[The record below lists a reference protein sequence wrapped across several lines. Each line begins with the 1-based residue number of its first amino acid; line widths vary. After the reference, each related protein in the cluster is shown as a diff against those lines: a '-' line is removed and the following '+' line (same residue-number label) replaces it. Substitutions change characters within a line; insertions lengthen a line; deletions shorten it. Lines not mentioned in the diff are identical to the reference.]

1 MNLNQLFEAK
11 NNIDLEHDNNINS
24 INNLGISISEKRIMI
39 KKANDV
45 YWSNCLNLKSIV
57 KSESNTN

>member
-1 MNLNQLFEAK
+1 MDLNQLFEAK

-57 KSESNTN
+57 KSETNTN

>member
-24 INNLGISISEKRIMI
+24 INNSGLSINERRKLI

-45 YWSNCLNLKSIV
+45 YWSDCLNLKSIV
-57 KSESNTN
+57 KSEANTN

>member
-1 MNLNQLFEAK
+1 MNLNELFEAK

>member
-11 NNIDLEHDNNINS
+11 NNIDKEHDNIINS

-45 YWSNCLNLKSIV
+45 YWSNCLNLKSTI
-57 KSESNTN
+57 KSEADTN

>member
-1 MNLNQLFEAK
+1 MNLNELFEAK

-57 KSESNTN
+57 KSETNTN

>member
-1 MNLNQLFEAK
+1 MDLNQLFEAK